1 MAFTGG
7 TVRRDLMRIGM
18 QGKQFPSA
26 TMDNVS
32 LQDVKNADGL
42 TTETHAVE
50 DALDKDLCQG
60 AKTTPKIAKLA
71 TSVWRLD

>member
-7 TVRRDLMRIGM
+7 TVRRELMSIET

-26 TMDNVS
+26 TMDNVQF
-32 LQDVKNADGL
+32 QDVKNADGL

-60 AKTTPKIAKLA
+60 AKTTPKIAKLV

>member
-7 TVRRDLMRIGM
+7 TVRRDLMNIEM
-18 QGKQFPSA
+18 QGKQLPSA

-32 LQDVKNADGL
+32 FQDVKNADGL

-50 DALDKDLCQG
+50 DAPDKDLCQG
-60 AKTTPKIAKLA
+60 AKTTPMIAKLV